1 MEVLPQVQGRTT
13 GFSSKACLRNCHPSI
28 IHVRNYYYY
37 FFAGGGGRVGG
48 REKIKVSLY
57 SPGQLL
63 GIKVYISTFA
73 FMDSFA
79 IHEIQKQAWE
89 DNYLICQ
96 NIKQIYHLH
105 FTKLFNINNTE

>member
-1 MEVLPQVQGRTT
+1 M
-13 GFSSKACLRNCHPSI
+13 
-28 IHVRNYYYY
+28 
-37 FFAGGGGRVGG
+37 GGGRVGG